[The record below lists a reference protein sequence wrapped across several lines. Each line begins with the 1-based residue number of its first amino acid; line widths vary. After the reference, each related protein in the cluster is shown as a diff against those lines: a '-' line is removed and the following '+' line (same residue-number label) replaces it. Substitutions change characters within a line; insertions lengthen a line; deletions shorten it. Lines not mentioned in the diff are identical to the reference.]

1 MSDNLSFLL
10 TCAAECL
17 NNWGYDG
24 HGKHVDDGVKEITRL
39 RAENEK
45 LRAALKPFAA
55 YVEQPARIYE
65 NEVGIRMALINQD
78 LLMRLCQA
86 AAAAIRESE

>member
-17 NNWGYDG
+17 NNWGYDK
-24 HGKHVDDGVKEITRL
+24 HGKHIDDGVKEITRL

-45 LRAALKPFAA
+45 LRQELKQAD
-55 YVEQPARIYE
+55 E
-65 NEVGIRMALINQD
+65 M
-78 LLMRLCQA
+78 LLKQA
-86 AAAAIRESE
+86 QTIREKLERKNV